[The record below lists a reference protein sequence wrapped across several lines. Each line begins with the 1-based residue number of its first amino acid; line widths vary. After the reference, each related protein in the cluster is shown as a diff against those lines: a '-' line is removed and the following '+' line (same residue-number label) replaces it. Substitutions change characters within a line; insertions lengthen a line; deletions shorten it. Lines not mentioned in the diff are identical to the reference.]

1 MKHCLTVSIY
11 LYLSIYICEC
21 ESRKFC
27 ITENIQNNNIGEQV
41 KEIIYSRRGPGHK
54 FNALRYFCTK
64 VA

>member
-41 KEIIYSRRGPGHK
+41 KEIIYRGG
-54 FNALRYFCTK
+54 AGQGISSMR
-64 VA
+64 